1 MNDTL
6 FTLDFNT
13 KKPQQFINITA
24 MVTECVHNL
33 GVVNGLLVVF
43 CPHTTAGLTINVNTD
58 PDVPRDIINT
68 LDKIYPKHGDYRH
81 FEGNS
86 DAHLKS
92 SAIGISETIIIKNGE
107 PLLGKWQSI
116 YLCEFDGP
124 RNRKVYVKIMKEE

>member
-1 MNDTL
+1 
-6 FTLDFNT
+6 
-13 KKPQQFINITA
+13 
-24 MVTECVHNL
+24 MVTECVYNS

-92 SAIGISETIIIKNGE
+92 SAIGINETIIIKNGE
-107 PLLGKWQSI
+107 
-116 YLCEFDGP
+116 LC
-124 RNRKVYVKIMKEE
+124 